1 LLEDTLVEIC
11 KRNDSVLERI
21 NHSIIASREWD
32 WLRENLEDV
41 LVKVG
46 EKAIG
51 MLIREADHRG
61 GIPLVEGTL
70 RKMGKAAVGPLSEVA
85 RDGVKYPNEVKRIL
99 QEMKGS
105 PVDFE
110 IRDSASA
117 APALFSLME
126 ATAFRSA
133 MSRCSPEDLDM
144 LRLKIINARER
155 GADWVDVTGFFPEMK
170 SKVKID
176 ELEKALDQVR
186 GDLEAQ
192 EKKDEGE
199 RKKPSDLAPLSE
211 FGVKPEHLS
220 RKWLS

>member
-1 LLEDTLVEIC
+1 
-11 KRNDSVLERI
+11 
-21 NHSIIASREWD
+21 
-32 WLRENLEDV
+32 
-41 LVKVG
+41 
-46 EKAIG
+46 
-51 MLIREADHRG
+51 
-61 GIPLVEGTL
+61 
-70 RKMGKAAVGPLSEVA
+70 
-85 RDGVKYPNEVKRIL
+85 
-99 QEMKGS
+99 MKGS

-117 APALFSLME
+117 APELFSLME

>member
-1 LLEDTLVEIC
+1 
-11 KRNDSVLERI
+11 
-21 NHSIIASREWD
+21 
-32 WLRENLEDV
+32 
-41 LVKVG
+41 
-46 EKAIG
+46 
-51 MLIREADHRG
+51 M
-61 GIPLVEGTL
+61 EGTL

-199 RKKPSDLAPLSE
+199 RKKTVCPRAIIRIWCEARAS
-211 FGVKPEHLS
+211 VKEMAFLNKLYLS
-220 RKWLS
+220 RT